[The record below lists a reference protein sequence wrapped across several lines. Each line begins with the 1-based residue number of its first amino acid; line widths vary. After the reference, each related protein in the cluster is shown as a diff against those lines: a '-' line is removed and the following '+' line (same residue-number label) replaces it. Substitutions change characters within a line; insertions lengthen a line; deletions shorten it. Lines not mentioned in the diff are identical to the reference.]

1 MGALLSRAAA
11 VLVLA
16 DASFATH
23 TPACNDA
30 CQEAAPKSFEVVGAG
45 LDGSCIS
52 DTSASQGCPDING
65 RYTLDPDGL
74 AAAWP
79 FMPAS
84 DPDDFPVYVADFDTG
99 IPDDLVIVYG
109 NIESLTSGSGLPGW
123 MLLRNGGPRTDL
135 PNILYFVADPHG
147 QNGPPANNWQLNP
160 AMPERSSQAA
170 RPAPHLDYGGPG
182 LSTVST
188 ALIICAVV
196 GVGVVA
202 ALVATYQ
209 KKQRRIRDGVS
220 AHAPPPASFVQRHQP
235 KALAAPLLPPA
246 HVAPPPAPTQAPM
259 YGAAAQHGAGCSGGP
274 RTIVTLLEEAK
285 LSQYATAFAEAG
297 CVEVDDIHD
306 LADDDLKG
314 IGLKGPELKRLRRK
328 AGVAYH

>member
-45 LDGSCIS
+45 LDGSCGWS
-52 DTSASQGCPDING
+52 DAAAGIPAICPDVNG
-65 RYTLDPDGL
+65 RYTLDL
-74 AAAWP
+74 TNTAACAFHACEP
-79 FMPAS
+79 
-84 DPDDFPVYVADFDTG
+84 DPDEFPQYIADFDTG
-99 IPDDLVIVYG
+99 TPGDLVIVYG
-109 NIESLTSGSGLPGW
+109 QDKGSGLFGW
-123 MLLRNGGPRTDL
+123 VLSVMAASDQA
-135 PNILYFVADPHG
+135 NILYFVTDLHG
-147 QNGPPANNWQLNP
+147 QEGPPANNWQVAP
-160 AMPERSSQAA
+160 GMPELISQAA

-188 ALIICAVV
+188 VLIVCAVV

-220 AHAPPPASFVQRHQP
+220 AHAPPPAGSVQRHQP

-246 HVAPPPAPTQAPM
+246 HAAPPPAPTQAPM
-259 YGAAAQHGAGCSGGP
+259 YGAAAQHGARRGGP
-274 RTIVTLLEEAK
+274 RTIETLLEEAK